1 MHVST
6 TISPDLLRAYIDTI
20 YCIHVDGR
28 DVQFRV
34 NERCPQLD
42 ELLTAL
48 GAQSAAFITAANPGS
63 QPFSDAENAQCNAQ
77 LASDL
82 AHAGLHYLL
91 GEGRDPAGQWPP
103 EQSLLVVNIERAAAS
118 ALARQHGQYG
128 WVLLRPGQ
136 PPELVLEPPD
146 RPAD

>member
-1 MHVST
+1 MA
-6 TISPDLLRAYIDTI
+6 DLTPAALLAAYRNAV
-20 YCIHVDGR
+20 YSVHADGR
-28 DVQFRV
+28 EVQFRV

-42 ELLTAL
+42 EVLAAL
-48 GAQSAAFITAANPGS
+48 GAQSAAFITAANPRS
-63 QPFSDAENAQCNAQ
+63 QPFSDTENAQRNAQ

-82 AHAGLHYLL
+82 AHAGFHYLL
-91 GEGRDPAGQWPP
+91 GEGRDPTGQWPP

-118 ALARQHGQYG
+118 VLARQHGQYG

-146 RPAD
+146 PSAD